1 VPVLPVID
9 LLIFLGWTAI
19 SVGAVLKAIYVTT
32 SYRPTFLGLGPL
44 DLLLVAGC
52 FLLFA
57 MALAARTWVKAHEP
71 RLLASAR
78 RASVRGGNG
87 AWGEGEGLP
96 VEAPGADEASQAAP
110 PAARAAGGGSPAR

>member
-32 SYRPTFLGLGPL
+32 AYRPTFLGLGPL

-57 MALAARTWVKAHEP
+57 LALAARTWVKAHEP
-71 RLLASAR
+71 RMLAAAR
-78 RASVRGGNG
+78 RASARGGNG
-87 AWGEGEGLP
+87 AWGEGDGSA
-96 VEAPGADEASQAAP
+96 VEAAGVDGAP
-110 PAARAAGGGSPAR
+110 PTPAARAAGGGPPAR